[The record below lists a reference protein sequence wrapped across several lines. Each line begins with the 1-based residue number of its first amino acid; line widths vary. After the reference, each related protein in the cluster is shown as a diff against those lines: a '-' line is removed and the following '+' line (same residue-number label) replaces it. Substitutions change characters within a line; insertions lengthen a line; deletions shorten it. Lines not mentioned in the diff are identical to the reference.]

1 MKRLTQAIFGTLA
14 IFCSSGHEKRNG
26 VIKRIGDDLHKPV
39 LHYANQFYLREPE
52 ADLAWVK
59 KVTK

>member
-1 MKRLTQAIFGTLA
+1 M
-14 IFCSSGHEKRNG
+14 S
-26 VIKRIGDDLHKPV
+26 IKRIGDDIDKTIL
-39 LHYANQFYLREPE
+39 LTQDSSTYASQFYLREPE